1 MGSYFDRN
9 NDNQSKL
16 GEPKDI
22 ALPQFYAL
30 RCRLQQSPEMQDGS
44 TIKFYERTTTSFR
57 ITVMKP
63 VFTAQLRVVLNASG
77 KTASGFSLNDI
88 PYTGPTLQDEIS
100 IMLLRFRLPKY
111 VISSDIRRGYISQIL
126 LHPDHGRFQLIF
138 WRTHPLHSL
147 HIFQL
152 DTVIFGSTVSSYLA
166 IKCVQQLA

>member
-1 MGSYFDRN
+1 MLFVSSTLLNAAYSRVRRCN
-9 NDNQSKL
+9 NHVSISWRIDHKIL
-16 GEPKDI
+16 RKDHYL
-22 ALPQFYAL
+22 LPHH
-30 RCRLQQSPEMQDGS
+30 C
-44 TIKFYERTTTSFR
+44 
-57 ITVMKP
+57 VMKP
-63 VFTAQLRVVLNASG
+63 GSTAQLRVVLNASG

-111 VISSDIRRGYISQIL
+111 VISSDIRHGYISQIL

-138 WRTHPLHSL
+138 RRTHPLHSL

-166 IKCVQQLA
+166 IKCVQQLT